1 MALYS
6 ALSLAACAYSAA
18 SFGSVIESAGPTGL
32 CDTVTSYAGYYKLS
46 TGDKNCELGQNS
58 QNHGPAE

>member
-6 ALSLAACAYSAA
+6 ALSLAVCAYSAA

-46 TGDKNCELGQNS
+46 TGDKNCERSRHAQNRGS
-58 QNHGPAE
+58 AE